1 MSSEKNRTSKGSRI
15 SLSARMQFHIFWGLL
30 GAFLVLNLFIALGL
44 VLHSM
49 AAAEDQTAQFRAQP
63 AGNPVI
69 LSPTLEVTE
78 EKPIEEWGMRGIPM
92 PGWIQPDSPLEAQGV
107 MRYFLPGNFR
117 DLPGSLWREA
127 RYFLVFDDGMV
138 VTAYPGRELE
148 KYKGLF
154 LFLLILE
161 LLLLIQSWRR
171 GRRHVARTLKPLTD
185 LAEKA
190 RSLRSLAG
198 TISNIDASR
207 LDQRIRMDTGQ
218 KELDDLAAAINSM
231 LNRIDEAYRLQVRFV
246 SDASHELRT
255 PISVIQGYASLL
267 DRWGKD
273 DPETLQEAISAIRS
287 ESDNMKDLVEQLLF
301 LARGDND
308 TMTLYPETFDGVQ
321 LVEEVAQEARMV
333 DPNHQFRTKDAEPV
347 MMEADRQLIKQAL
360 RILVD
365 NSSKYTDPG
374 GEIRVFAD
382 KEGNRVRLTV
392 QDTGVGIDPEKLPYI
407 FDRFYR
413 VEESR
418 ARATGGSGLG
428 LSIMKWI
435 VERHGGTIEVVS
447 RKDFGTRTRIL
458 LPSLMPEMEKEKKE
472 TSKANVENSSQ

>member
-15 SLSARMQFHIFWGLL
+15 SLASRMQLHIAGGLL
-30 GAFLVLNLFIALGL
+30 GAFLVLNLFIVLGL
-44 VLHSM
+44 VIHGM
-49 AAAEDQTAQFRAQP
+49 GTAEDRAAVLRAQP
-63 AGNPVI
+63 EREGVF
-69 LSPTLEVTE
+69 LDSTLDVVE
-78 EKPIEEWGMRGIPM
+78 EKPMAEVGLRGIPV
-92 PGWIQPDSPLEAQGV
+92 PGWIQAGSPLKAQEV
-107 MRYFLPGNFR
+107 TRYFLPGNFR
-117 DLPGSLWREA
+117 ELPGSLWREA
-127 RYFLVFDDGMV
+127 RYQMVFDDGMV
-138 VTAYPGRELE
+138 VTSFPGRELE
-148 KYKGLF
+148 EYTRF
-154 LFLLILE
+154 FQILLILE
-161 LLLLIQSWRR
+161 LFLLFQSWRR

-198 TISNIDASR
+198 TISSIDASR

-333 DPNHQFRTKDAEPV
+333 DPNHQFLTKDSGPV

-365 NSSKYTDPG
+365 NSTKYTDPG
-374 GEIRVFAD
+374 GDIWIYASLDGKKVQ
-382 KEGNRVRLTV
+382 LTV
-392 QDTGVGIDPEKLPYI
+392 QDTGIGIDPEQLPYI

-447 RKDFGTRTRIL
+447 RKDFGTRTRL
-458 LPSLMPEMEKEKKE
+458 QFPPL
-472 TSKANVENSSQ
+472 ENSTQ

>member
-15 SLSARMQFHIFWGLL
+15 SLSARMQFHIFFGLL
-30 GAFLVLNLFIALGL
+30 GAFLVLNLFIVLGL
-44 VLHSM
+44 IVHSM
-49 AAAEDQTAQFRAQP
+49 GEAEEQTALLRSQP
-63 AGNPVI
+63 AGDPAI
-69 LSPTLEVTE
+69 PRSSLEVSE
-78 EKPIEEWGMRGIPM
+78 EKSIGASGMRGIPI
-92 PGWIQPDSPLEAQGV
+92 PGWIQPDSPLEAREV
-107 MRYFLPGNFR
+107 MRYVLPGNLS

-138 VTAYPGRELE
+138 VTAYPVQELE
-148 KYKGLF
+148 QYNRLF
-154 LFLLILE
+154 LVLLVLE

-171 GRRHVARTLKPLTD
+171 GRLHVARTLKPLTD

-198 TISNIDASR
+198 TISSIDASR

-333 DPNHQFRTKDAEPV
+333 DPNHTFLTRESKPI

-365 NSSKYTDPG
+365 NSTKYTDPG
-374 GEIRVFAD
+374 GEIRIYAD
-382 KEGNRVRLTV
+382 KEGEKVRLTV
-392 QDTGVGIDPEKLPYI
+392 QDTGIGIDPEKLPYI

-447 RKDFGTRTRIL
+447 RKDFGTRTRL
-458 LPSLMPEMEKEKKE
+458 SFAALPPKTE
-472 TSKANVENSSQ
+472 TRGVR

>member
-15 SLSARMQFHIFWGLL
+15 SLSARMQFHIFFGLL
-30 GAFLVLNLFIALGL
+30 GAFLVLNLFVALGL
-44 VLHSM
+44 IVHSM
-49 AAAEDQTAQFRAQP
+49 GEAEEQTALLRSQP
-63 AGNPVI
+63 AGEPAI
-69 LSPTLEVTE
+69 LSPTLEISQ
-78 EKPIEEWGMRGIPM
+78 EKPISTSGMRGIPV
-92 PGWIQPDSPLEAQGV
+92 PDWIQLDSPLEAREV
-107 MRYFLPGNFR
+107 MRYFLPGNLS
-117 DLPGSLWREA
+117 DLPGSLWREV

-138 VTAYPGRELE
+138 VTAYPVRELE
-148 KYKGLF
+148 QYNRLF
-154 LFLLILE
+154 LVLLILE

-198 TISNIDASR
+198 TISSIDASR

-333 DPNHQFRTKDAEPV
+333 DPNHTFLTRESKPV

-365 NSSKYTDPG
+365 NSTKYTDPG
-374 GEIRVFAD
+374 GEIQIYAD
-382 KEGNRVRLTV
+382 KEGGKVRLTV
-392 QDTGVGIDPEKLPYI
+392 QDTGIGIDPEKLPYI

-435 VERHGGTIEVVS
+435 VERHGGSIEVVS
-447 RKDFGTRTRIL
+447 RKDFGTRTRL
-458 LPSLMPEMEKEKKE
+458 TFPNL
-472 TSKANVENSSQ
+472 ENSSQ

>member
-1 MSSEKNRTSKGSRI
+1 MSSEKNRTSRGSRI
-15 SLSARMQFHIFWGLL
+15 SLAARMQFHIFFGLL

-44 VLHSM
+44 IVHSM
-49 AAAEDQTAQFRAQP
+49 GEAEEQTALLRSRP
-63 AGNPVI
+63 AGDSAI
-69 LSPTLEVTE
+69 LSPSLEISQ
-78 EKPIEEWGMRGIPM
+78 EKSIGSSGMRGIPM
-92 PGWIQPDSPLEAQGV
+92 PGWIQPDSPLEAREA
-107 MRYFLPGNFR
+107 MRYFLPGNLS

-138 VTAYPGRELE
+138 VTTYPVRELE
-148 KYKGLF
+148 HYNRLF
-154 LFLLILE
+154 LVLLILE

-198 TISNIDASR
+198 TISSIDASR

-308 TMTLYPETFDGVQ
+308 TMALYPETFDGVQ

-333 DPNHQFRTKDAEPV
+333 DPNHTFLTRESKPV

-365 NSSKYTDPG
+365 NSTKYTDPG
-374 GEIRVFAD
+374 GEIRIYAD
-382 KEGNRVRLTV
+382 KEGEKVRLTV
-392 QDTGVGIDPEKLPYI
+392 QDTGIGIDPEKLPYI

-447 RKDFGTRTRIL
+447 RKDFGTRTRL
-458 LPSLMPEMEKEKKE
+458 TFPNL
-472 TSKANVENSSQ
+472 ENSSQ

>member
-1 MSSEKNRTSKGSRI
+1 MSSEMNRTSKGSRI
-15 SLSARMQFHIFWGLL
+15 SLSARMQFHIFFGLL
-30 GAFLVLNLFIALGL
+30 GAFLVLNLFIVLGL
-44 VLHSM
+44 IAHSM
-49 AAAEDQTAQFRAQP
+49 GEAEEETAMLRSRP
-63 AGNPVI
+63 AGDSAI
-69 LSPTLEVTE
+69 LSPALEVSQ
-78 EKPIEEWGMRGIPM
+78 EKPIASSGMRGIPV
-92 PGWIQPDSPLEAQGV
+92 PGWIQPDSSLESREV
-107 MRYFLPGNFR
+107 MRYFLPGNLS

-138 VTAYPGRELE
+138 VTTYPVRELE
-148 KYKGLF
+148 QYNRLF
-154 LFLLILE
+154 LVLLILE

-198 TISNIDASR
+198 TISSIDASR

-333 DPNHQFRTKDAEPV
+333 DPNHTFLTRESKPV

-365 NSSKYTDPG
+365 NSTKYTDPG
-374 GEIRVFAD
+374 GEIRITAD
-382 KEGNRVRLTV
+382 KEGEKVRLTV
-392 QDTGVGIDPEKLPYI
+392 QDTGIGIDPEKLPYI

-447 RKDFGTRTRIL
+447 RKDFGTRTRL
-458 LPSLMPEMEKEKKE
+458 TFPNL
-472 TSKANVENSSQ
+472 ENSPQ

>member
-15 SLSARMQFHIFWGLL
+15 SLSARMQFHIFFGLL
-30 GAFLVLNLFIALGL
+30 GAFLVLNLFIVLGL
-44 VLHSM
+44 IVHSM
-49 AAAEDQTAQFRAQP
+49 GEAEEQTALLRSRAAGDP
-63 AGNPVI
+63 AI
-69 LSPTLEVTE
+69 LSPSLEVSE
-78 EKPIEEWGMRGIPM
+78 EKSISSSGMRGIPL
-92 PGWIQPDSPLEAQGV
+92 PDWIQPDSPLENREV
-107 MRYFLPGNFR
+107 MRYFLPGNFS
-117 DLPGSLWREA
+117 DLPGSLWRGV

-138 VTAYPGRELE
+138 VTTYPVRELE
-148 KYKGLF
+148 QYNRLF
-154 LFLLILE
+154 LVLLVLE

-198 TISNIDASR
+198 TISSIDASR

-333 DPNHQFRTKDAEPV
+333 DPNHTFLTRESPPV

-365 NSSKYTDPG
+365 NSIKYTDQG
-374 GEIRVFAD
+374 GEIRIYAE
-382 KEGNRVRLTV
+382 KEGEKVRLTV
-392 QDTGVGIDPEKLPYI
+392 QDTGIGIDPEKLPYI

-447 RKDFGTRTRIL
+447 RKDFGTRTRL
-458 LPSLMPEMEKEKKE
+458 
-472 TSKANVENSSQ
+472 TF

>member
-1 MSSEKNRTSKGSRI
+1 MAEV
-15 SLSARMQFHIFWGLL
+15 GL
-30 GAFLVLNLFIALGL
+30 
-44 VLHSM
+44 
-49 AAAEDQTAQFRAQP
+49 
-63 AGNPVI
+63 
-69 LSPTLEVTE
+69 
-78 EKPIEEWGMRGIPM
+78 RGIPV
-92 PGWIQPDSPLEAQGV
+92 PGWIQAGSPLKAQEV
-107 MRYFLPGNFR
+107 TRYFLPGNFR
-117 DLPGSLWREA
+117 ELPGSLWREA
-127 RYFLVFDDGMV
+127 RYQMVFDDGMV
-138 VTAYPGRELE
+138 VTSFPGRELE
-148 KYKGLF
+148 EYTRF
-154 LFLLILE
+154 FQILLILE
-161 LLLLIQSWRR
+161 LFLLFQSWRR

-198 TISNIDASR
+198 TISSIDASR

-333 DPNHQFRTKDAEPV
+333 DPNHQFLTKDSGPV

-365 NSSKYTDPG
+365 NSTKYTDPG
-374 GEIRVFAD
+374 GDIWIYASLDGKKVQ
-382 KEGNRVRLTV
+382 LTV
-392 QDTGVGIDPEKLPYI
+392 QDTGIGIDPEQLPYI

-447 RKDFGTRTRIL
+447 RKDFGTRTRL
-458 LPSLMPEMEKEKKE
+458 QFPPL
-472 TSKANVENSSQ
+472 ENSTQ

>member
-15 SLSARMQFHIFWGLL
+15 SLSARMQFHIFFGLL

-44 VLHSM
+44 IVHSM
-49 AAAEDQTAQFRAQP
+49 GEAEEQTALLRSQP
-63 AGNPVI
+63 AGEPAI
-69 LSPTLEVTE
+69 LSSTLETSQ
-78 EKPIEEWGMRGIPM
+78 EKPIASSGMRGIPV
-92 PGWIQPDSPLEAQGV
+92 PDWIQPDSPLEAREV
-107 MRYFLPGNFR
+107 MRYFLPGNLS
-117 DLPGSLWREA
+117 DLPGSLWREV

-138 VTAYPGRELE
+138 VTAYPVRELE
-148 KYKGLF
+148 QYNRLF
-154 LFLLILE
+154 LVLLILE

-198 TISNIDASR
+198 TISSIDASR

-333 DPNHQFRTKDAEPV
+333 DPNHSFLTRESKPV

-365 NSSKYTDPG
+365 NSTKYTDPG
-374 GEIRVFAD
+374 GEIQIYAD
-382 KEGNRVRLTV
+382 KEGGKVRLTV
-392 QDTGVGIDPEKLPYI
+392 QDTGIGIDPEKLPYI

-435 VERHGGTIEVVS
+435 VERHGGSIEVVS
-447 RKDFGTRTRIL
+447 RKDFGTRTRL
-458 LPSLMPEMEKEKKE
+458 TFPNL
-472 TSKANVENSSQ
+472 ENSSQ

>member
-1 MSSEKNRTSKGSRI
+1 MSSEKNKTSKGSRI
-15 SLSARMQFHIFWGLL
+15 SLSARMQFHIFFGLL

-44 VLHSM
+44 TIQSM
-49 AAAEDQTAQFRAQP
+49 GEAEERIAQLRSQS
-63 AGNPVI
+63 AGNPEI
-69 LSPTLEVTE
+69 LSPTLEISE
-78 EKPIEEWGMRGIPM
+78 GKPIGGSGPRGIPI
-92 PGWIQPDSPLEAQGV
+92 PGWIQHGSPLELREVA
-107 MRYFLPGNFR
+107 RYFLPGNLTE
-117 DLPGSLWREA
+117 LPGSLWREA
-127 RYFLVFDDGMV
+127 RYLLIFDDGMV
-138 VTAYPGRELE
+138 VTTYPGRELE
-148 KYKGLF
+148 EYTRFFQL
-154 LFLLILE
+154 LLILE
-161 LLLLIQSWRR
+161 LLLLFQSWRR
-171 GRRHVARTLKPLTD
+171 GRRHVARTLRPLTD

-198 TISNIDASR
+198 TISSIDASR
-207 LDQRIRMDTGQ
+207 LDQRIRVDTGQ

-267 DRWGKD
+267 DRWGKE

-308 TMTLYPETFDGVQ
+308 TMTLYPEIFDGAQ

-333 DPNHQFRTKDAEPV
+333 DPNHLFLTKKSGPV

-365 NSSKYTDPG
+365 NSTKYTDPE
-374 GEIRVFAD
+374 GEIRLYAD
-382 KEGNRVRLTV
+382 KEGNRVRMTV
-392 QDTGVGIDPEKLPYI
+392 QDTGIGIDPEKLPYI

-435 VERHGGTIEVVS
+435 VERHGGTVEVVS
-447 RKDFGTRTRIL
+447 RKDFGTRTRL
-458 LPSLMPEMEKEKKE
+458 SFPALPTKTEKRG
-472 TSKANVENSSQ
+472 AQ

>member
-15 SLSARMQFHIFWGLL
+15 SLAARMQFHIFFGLL
-30 GAFLVLNLFIALGL
+30 GAFLVLNLFLSLGL
-44 VLHSM
+44 IVHSM
-49 AAAEDQTAQFRAQP
+49 GEAEEQTALLRSQP
-63 AGNPVI
+63 DGEPAI
-69 LSPTLEVTE
+69 LSPSLEISQ
-78 EKPIEEWGMRGIPM
+78 EKSIGSSGMRGIPM
-92 PGWIQPDSPLEAQGV
+92 PGWIQPDSPLEAREV
-107 MRYFLPGNFR
+107 MRYFLPGNLS

-127 RYFLVFDDGMV
+127 RYFLAFDDGMV
-138 VTAYPGRELE
+138 VTTYPVRELE
-148 KYKGLF
+148 QYNQLF
-154 LFLLILE
+154 LVLLVLE

-198 TISNIDASR
+198 TISSIDASR

-308 TMTLYPETFDGVQ
+308 TMALYPETFDGVQ

-333 DPNHQFRTKDAEPV
+333 NPNHTFLTRESKPV

-365 NSSKYTDPG
+365 NSTKYTDPG
-374 GEIRVFAD
+374 GEIRIYAD
-382 KEGNRVRLTV
+382 KEGEKVRLTV
-392 QDTGVGIDPEKLPYI
+392 QDTGIGIDPEKLPYI

-428 LSIMKWI
+428 RSIMKWI

-447 RKDFGTRTRIL
+447 RKDFGTRTRL
-458 LPSLMPEMEKEKKE
+458 SFAALPPKTE
-472 TSKANVENSSQ
+472 TRGVR

>member
-15 SLSARMQFHIFWGLL
+15 SLSARMQFHIFFGLL
-30 GAFLVLNLFIALGL
+30 GAFLVLNLFIVLGL
-44 VLHSM
+44 IVHSM
-49 AAAEDQTAQFRAQP
+49 GEAEQQTALLRSQP
-63 AGNPVI
+63 AGDPAI
-69 LSPTLEVTE
+69 PRSSLEVSE
-78 EKPIEEWGMRGIPM
+78 EKSIGASGMRGIPI
-92 PGWIQPDSPLEAQGV
+92 PGWIQPDSPLEAREV
-107 MRYFLPGNFR
+107 MRYVLPGNLS

-138 VTAYPGRELE
+138 VTAYPVQELE
-148 KYKGLF
+148 QYNRLF
-154 LFLLILE
+154 LVLLVLE

-171 GRRHVARTLKPLTD
+171 GRLHVARTLKPLTD

-198 TISNIDASR
+198 TISSIDASR

-333 DPNHQFRTKDAEPV
+333 DPNHTFLTRESKPI

-365 NSSKYTDPG
+365 NSTKYTDPG
-374 GEIRVFAD
+374 GEIRITAD
-382 KEGNRVRLTV
+382 KEGEKVRLTV
-392 QDTGVGIDPEKLPYI
+392 QDTGIGIDPEKLPYI

-447 RKDFGTRTRIL
+447 RKDFGTRTRL
-458 LPSLMPEMEKEKKE
+458 SFAALPPKTE
-472 TSKANVENSSQ
+472 TRGVR

>member
-15 SLSARMQFHIFWGLL
+15 SLSARMQFHIFFGLL
-30 GAFLVLNLFIALGL
+30 GAFLVLNLFIVLGL
-44 VLHSM
+44 IVHSM
-49 AAAEDQTAQFRAQP
+49 GEAEQQTALLRSQP
-63 AGNPVI
+63 AGDPAI
-69 LSPTLEVTE
+69 PRSSLEVSE
-78 EKPIEEWGMRGIPM
+78 EKSIGASGMRGIPI
-92 PGWIQPDSPLEAQGV
+92 PGWIQPDSPLEAREV
-107 MRYFLPGNFR
+107 MRYVLPGNLS

-138 VTAYPGRELE
+138 VTAYPVQELE
-148 KYKGLF
+148 QYNRLF
-154 LFLLILE
+154 LVLLVLE

-171 GRRHVARTLKPLTD
+171 GRLHVARTLKPLTD

-198 TISNIDASR
+198 TISSIDASR

-333 DPNHQFRTKDAEPV
+333 DPNHTFLTRESKPI

-365 NSSKYTDPG
+365 NSNKYTDPG
-374 GEIRVFAD
+374 GEIRIYAD
-382 KEGNRVRLTV
+382 KEGEKVRLTV
-392 QDTGVGIDPEKLPYI
+392 QDTGIGIDPEKLPYI

-447 RKDFGTRTRIL
+447 RKDFGTRTRL
-458 LPSLMPEMEKEKKE
+458 SFAALPPKTE
-472 TSKANVENSSQ
+472 TRGVR

>member
-15 SLSARMQFHIFWGLL
+15 SLASRMQLHIAGGLL
-30 GAFLVLNLFIALGL
+30 GAFLVLNLFIVLGL
-44 VLHSM
+44 VIHGM
-49 AAAEDQTAQFRAQP
+49 GTAEDRTAVLRAQP
-63 AGNPVI
+63 EREGVI
-69 LSPTLEVTE
+69 LDSTLDVVE
-78 EKPIEEWGMRGIPM
+78 EKPMAEVGLRGIPV
-92 PGWIQPDSPLEAQGV
+92 PGWIQAGSPLKAQEV
-107 MRYFLPGNFR
+107 TRYFLPGNFR
-117 DLPGSLWREA
+117 ELPGSLWREA
-127 RYFLVFDDGMV
+127 RYQMVFDDGMV
-138 VTAYPGRELE
+138 VTSFPGRELE
-148 KYKGLF
+148 EYTRF
-154 LFLLILE
+154 FQILLILE
-161 LLLLIQSWRR
+161 LFLLFQSWRR

-198 TISNIDASR
+198 TISSIDASR

-333 DPNHQFRTKDAEPV
+333 DPNHQFLTKDSGPV

-365 NSSKYTDPG
+365 NSTKYTDPG
-374 GEIRVFAD
+374 GDIWIYASPDGKKVQ
-382 KEGNRVRLTV
+382 LTV
-392 QDTGVGIDPEKLPYI
+392 QDTGIGIDPEQLPYI

-447 RKDFGTRTRIL
+447 RKDFGTRTRL
-458 LPSLMPEMEKEKKE
+458 QFPPL
-472 TSKANVENSSQ
+472 ENSTQ

>member
-15 SLSARMQFHIFWGLL
+15 SLAARIQFHIFFGLL
-30 GAFLVLNLFIALGL
+30 GAFLVLNLFLSLGL
-44 VLHSM
+44 IVHSM
-49 AAAEDQTAQFRAQP
+49 GEAEEQTALLRSRP
-63 AGNPVI
+63 AGDSDI
-69 LSPTLEVTE
+69 LSPSLEISQ
-78 EKPIEEWGMRGIPM
+78 EKSIGSSGMRGIPM
-92 PGWIQPDSPLEAQGV
+92 PGWIQPDSPLKAREV
-107 MRYFLPGNFR
+107 MRYFLPGNLS

-127 RYFLVFDDGMV
+127 RYFLIFDDGMV
-138 VTAYPGRELE
+138 VTTYPVRELE
-148 KYKGLF
+148 HYNRIF
-154 LFLLILE
+154 LVLLVLE

-198 TISNIDASR
+198 TISSIDASR

-333 DPNHQFRTKDAEPV
+333 DPNHTFLTRESKPV

-365 NSSKYTDPG
+365 NSTKYTDPG
-374 GEIRVFAD
+374 GEIRIYAD
-382 KEGNRVRLTV
+382 KEGEKVRLTV
-392 QDTGVGIDPEKLPYI
+392 QDTGIGIDPEKLPYI

-447 RKDFGTRTRIL
+447 RKDFGTRTRL
-458 LPSLMPEMEKEKKE
+458 TFPNL
-472 TSKANVENSSQ
+472 ENSSQ